1 MGTIGG
7 IDHTVV
13 MAESLEEATLTAQR
27 LGFRTTPPAVHPFGT
42 ANVLVQLQGGYLE
55 FLAILDESLFP
66 EETPDRFSFPS
77 FNRDF
82 LIGEGAG
89 LSLLALKTDDPE
101 ALRERLAADGLSRGP
116 TFSFERTALAPEGQN
131 LPVAFTLA
139 FATHPELVRAGV
151 FALVH
156 RHPPE
161 NFWHSAYQTHP
172 NTARAL
178 RGVTLVSPHPD
189 RTVKIFA
196 AITGTAAAQTAE
208 GFAIALPDG
217 ASLELIDAAAFARRF
232 GSDAFADKV
241 LARFAAMT
249 IEVEAVESAAA
260 ALAANGVPFT
270 RTSDAVSV
278 APEHAGGVGYRFVSG
293 A

>member
-13 MAESLEEATLTAQR
+13 MAESLEEATLTAHR
-27 LGFRTTPPAVHPFGT
+27 LGFRTTPPAAHPFGT

-89 LSLLALKTDDPE
+89 LSLVALKTDDPE
-101 ALRERLAADGLSRGP
+101 ALRERLAADGLTRGP
-116 TFSFERTALAPEGQN
+116 TFSFERTALSPEGRE
-131 LPVAFTLA
+131 LPVAFTLV

-161 NFWHSAYQTHP
+161 NFWHAAYQAHP
-172 NTARAL
+172 NTARAM
-178 RGVTLVSPHPD
+178 RGITLVSPHIE
-189 RTVKIFA
+189 RTAEIFA
-196 AITGTAAAQTAE
+196 SITGIAPSKTAGRVEIT
-208 GFAIALPDG
+208 LPDG
-217 ASLELIDAAAFARRF
+217 STLDIVDAATFERRF
-232 GSDAFADKV
+232 GSNAFSDKV

-249 IEVEAVESAAA
+249 IEVDSLETAASTLTA
-260 ALAANGVPFT
+260 SGVPFET
-270 RTSDAVSV
+270 WEGAIVV
-278 APEHAGGVGYRFVSG
+278 APEHAGGVGYRFIS
-293 A
+293 AD